1 MADGFRSVTE
11 RHSVDGD
18 DEPPAS
24 SCLGNAV
31 VGGNQF
37 YRKRLQR
44 EFEEVERELGAAI
57 RRATARLHLAKA
69 DL

>member
-1 MADGFRSVTE
+1 MADGFRTVTE

-18 DEPPAS
+18 DVPPAS

-44 EFEEVERELGAAI
+44 ELEEVERELEAAI
-57 RRATARLHLAKA
+57 RRATGRLQHAKA